1 MDLFLIK
8 PSALVAPGHHAV
20 LLLDQAGWH
29 VSSRLIMLPNV
40 AIPPLLASCPEL
52 NPQENVLKSMC
63 ENWLSNPVFKVTTT
77 LVTAVSM
84 LGASSSKRRD
94 APRALDCATGHM
106 GFDQGNLV

>member
-1 MDLFLIK
+1 MDLFLVK

-29 VSSRLIMLPNV
+29 VSSWLMMPPNV
-40 AIPPLLASCPEL
+40 AIPPLPAKCPEL
-52 NPQENVLKSMC
+52 NPQENVLKSMR

-77 LVTAVSM
+77 SVTAVSM

-94 APRALDCATGHM
+94 AS
-106 GFDQGNLV
+106 